1 MERNKIWCWLISC
14 NTNDSNSRRYVGIDR
29 IAAKRSDAGN
39 IHPQTDVVANVR
51 KIHNQAILISKARR
65 SLATALSVHLG
76 KVCGEWLVTILALRS
91 SEYCKKVTAR
101 MFYLFI
107 LIAIVCEGE
116 DEECG
121 KVERKAR
128 WQTSVQWCMRQPR
141 SCNPLNVFFILGTT
155 KRRAEICPPWDMWLL
170 KHCQGHVSN

>member
-1 MERNKIWCWLISC
+1 MSPSYTYDSFFVSFTYNRLAEMERNKIWCWLISC

-76 KVCGEWLVTILALRS
+76 KVCGE
-91 SEYCKKVTAR
+91 
-101 MFYLFI
+101 
-107 LIAIVCEGE
+107 
-116 DEECG
+116 
-121 KVERKAR
+121 
-128 WQTSVQWCMRQPR
+128 
-141 SCNPLNVFFILGTT
+141 
-155 KRRAEICPPWDMWLL
+155 
-170 KHCQGHVSN
+170 